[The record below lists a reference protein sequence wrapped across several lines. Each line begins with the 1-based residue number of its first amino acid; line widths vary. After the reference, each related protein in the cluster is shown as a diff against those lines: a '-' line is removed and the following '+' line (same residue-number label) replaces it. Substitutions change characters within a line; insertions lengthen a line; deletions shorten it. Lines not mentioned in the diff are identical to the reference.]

1 MRYYAMDKS
10 TALAINERRQKL
22 WTLLTRGMSA
32 YDIAK
37 ELNAD
42 HSTISR
48 DIRYLTTQS
57 QDYLN
62 GLAKETLPFMYQTSI
77 EGIRDVIKE
86 CWTIHVSQDSRIN
99 WYQKLAALRLIKDC
113 HESIFKLL
121 DEGPSVLAMR
131 QLQERLILIENR
143 QTH

>member
-1 MRYYAMDKS
+1 MGKN

-32 YDIAK
+32 YEIAK

-48 DIRYLTTQS
+48 DIKYLTAQS
-57 QDYLN
+57 HNYLD
-62 GLAKETLPFMYQTSI
+62 GLAKEMLPFMYQTSI

-86 CWTIHVSQDSRIN
+86 CYAIYDSHDPN
-99 WYQKLAALRLIKDC
+99 VNMYQRLGALRLIKDC

-143 QTH
+143 QVH